1 MIEILEGFPSNV
13 IAVAA
18 KGQVTREDYD
28 TVLTPEVKQVL
39 ATHQKL
45 RCYYEI
51 GPAFS
56 GMAPGAILED
66 MRLGLNYRSQW
77 ERVAVVTDVGW
88 VRTTVNAFR
97 FLIPGEIRTFSL
109 SEAEQARSWVS
120 AA

>member
-1 MIEILEGFPSNV
+1 MIEMLEGFPANV

-18 KGQVTREDYD
+18 KGRVTGQDYD
-28 TVLTPEVKQVL
+28 TVLTPEVKQIL
-39 ATHQKL
+39 ATHHML

-51 GPAFS
+51 GPAFA
-56 GMAPGAILED
+56 GMTPRAFLED
-66 MRLGLNYRSQW
+66 MRLGLKYRSRW
-77 ERVAVVTDVGW
+77 ERVAVVTDIGW

-109 SEAEQARSWVS
+109 AEAGLARNWVT

>member
-1 MIEILEGFPSNV
+1 MIEILEGFPTNV

-18 KGQVTREDYD
+18 RGRVTRQDYD
-28 TVLTPEVKQVL
+28 TVLTPEVKQRL
-39 ATHQKL
+39 ATHKKL

-56 GMAPGAILED
+56 GIAPGAILED
-66 MRLGLNYRSQW
+66 MRLGLKYRSQW
-77 ERVAVVTDVGW
+77 ERIAVVTDVGW
-88 VRTTVNAFR
+88 VGTTVSAFS

-109 SEAEQARSWVS
+109 GEADRARSWVS